1 MEKIFDVIIP
11 TWNNLN
17 DLKTCLQGFDEQS
30 FRDFRILIC
39 VDGSTDGTIE
49 YLKIATY
56 NFDFEVLTQPG
67 NAHKGRDE
75 TRNLS
80 LNKISAKYIL
90 TFDSDIIPKNDLLQ
104 KHFDLLNNKD
114 CISVGEVIYE
124 NSKEN
129 IWALY
134 LQTRGKQK
142 YDDFS
147 DIPAYYLNT
156 QNAAFKAVYFTELG
170 GQDIDLS
177 KSYGGDDTIL
187 GFRIGKKFNIPAVFN
202 KEAVGYSVM
211 EKTLNEALKQ
221 MRKFGAA
228 NLKIIRRKYPDFT
241 EIFRFDRIESNRLRH
256 RLFRLLLRNRVSSV
270 LLISINFLPSFIK
283 LKIVHFLVF
292 LSIYKGYKTAKYQNI
307 NIGG

>member
-1 MEKIFDVIIP
+1 MEKMFDIIIP
-11 TWNNLN
+11 TWNNIN
-17 DLKTCLQGFDEQS
+17 ELKKCLQGFDEQS
-30 FRDFRILIC
+30 FCDFRVLIC
-39 VDGSTDGTIE
+39 VDGSTDGTVE
-49 YLKIATY
+49 YLKTAKY
-56 NFDFEVLTQPG
+56 NFDFEVLTHGG

-90 TFDSDIIPKNDLLQ
+90 TFDSDIIPNDDLLQ
-104 KHFDLLNNKD
+104 KHFDLLNKKD
-114 CISVGEVIYE
+114 CISVGEVIYD

-142 YDDFS
+142 YKDFS
-147 DIPAYYLNT
+147 NMPAYYLNT
-156 QNAAFKAVYFTELG
+156 QNASFKAVYFTELG

-187 GFRIGKKFNIPAVFN
+187 GYRIGKKFNIPAVFN
-202 KEAVGYSVM
+202 KAAVGHSNM

-221 MRKFGAA
+221 MREFGAV

-241 EIFRFDRIESNRLRH
+241 EIFGFDRIESNQLRH
-256 RLFRLLLRNRVSSV
+256 RLFRLLLRNRISSV
-270 LLISINFLPSFIK
+270 LLILIKFFPSSIK

-292 LSIYKGYKTAKYQNI
+292 LSIYKGYKTDR
-307 NIGG
+307 

>member
-1 MEKIFDVIIP
+1 MEKMFDVIIP

-17 DLKTCLQGFDEQS
+17 ELKKCLQGFDEQT
-30 FRDFRILIC
+30 FRDFRILVC

-49 YLKIATY
+49 YLKTEKY
-56 NFDFEVLTQPG
+56 KFEYEVLVHPE
-67 NAHKGRDE
+67 NVPKGRDE

-80 LNKISAKYIL
+80 LQKISAKYIL
-90 TFDSDIIPKNDLLQ
+90 TFDSDIIPIDDLLQ
-104 KHFDLLNNKD
+104 KHFDLLNKRD

-124 NSKEN
+124 NSEEN
-129 IWALY
+129 VWALY

-142 YDDFS
+142 YKDFS
-147 DIPAYYLNT
+147 DMPAYYLNT
-156 QNAAFKAVYFTELG
+156 QNAALKSEYFIKLG

-187 GFRIGKKFNIPAVFN
+187 GYRIGRKFNIPAVFN
-202 KEAVGYSVM
+202 KAAVGHSVL

-221 MRKFGAA
+221 MREFGAI

-256 RLFRLLLRNRVSSV
+256 RLFRLLLRKRVSSV
-270 LLISINFLPSFIK
+270 LLISINFFPSIIK

-292 LSIYKGYKTAKYQNI
+292 LSIYKGYKYPK
-307 NIGG
+307 